1 MRLGRPRL
9 AYLITAGNL
18 DSMVNHYTV
27 AKHRRSS
34 DVYAPGGKTGLRPDR
49 ATIVY
54 SKLARR
60 AYPGVPVIIGGL
72 EASLRRFAHYDYWDN
87 SVRRSVLA
95 DSGADI
101 LIYGMG
107 EHPIVELADA
117 LESGLA
123 AEHITYVRGTG
134 YMARSLDKV
143 YDYKEIA
150 SFEQVAK
157 DKCAYA
163 EAFMEQQTEYDV
175 IRGKTLVQKHG
186 DMYLVMNPPAE
197 LLTAGELDD
206 VYALPYMRAQHPSYQ
221 EKIPA
226 FDEVEFSL
234 TSVRGCFGGCSFCA
248 LTYHQGRVIQAR
260 SHESLLSEARLLT
273 AQPNFK
279 GYIHDVGGPTA
290 NFRQPSCK
298 KQLKTGV
305 CADRQCLWPKKCA
318 NLTVSH
324 SDYTALLTRLRQLP
338 KVKKVFV
345 RSGIRY
351 DYIVYDDDQ
360 TFLNELV
367 EHHISGQL
375 KVAPEHI
382 NEDVLY
388 MMGKPSA
395 EIFERFIQKYE
406 ACNRKHQKEQY
417 LTSYFMSSHP
427 GSDLNAAIEL
437 AQYLKRTGRRVE
449 QVQDFYPTPGTLST
463 CMYYTGL
470 DPRTMKPVY
479 IPKGREKELQRAL
492 LQFDRKQNFAL
503 VREALRKAER
513 DDLIGSGKNCLVPAE
528 IVYDHKKQHQRRH

>member
-1 MRLGRPRL
+1 
-9 AYLITAGNL
+9 
-18 DSMVNHYTV
+18 
-27 AKHRRSS
+27 
-34 DVYAPGGKTGLRPDR
+34 
-49 ATIVY
+49 
-54 SKLARR
+54 
-60 AYPGVPVIIGGL
+60 
-72 EASLRRFAHYDYWDN
+72 
-87 SVRRSVLA
+87 
-95 DSGADI
+95 
-101 LIYGMG
+101 
-107 EHPIVELADA
+107 
-117 LESGLA
+117 
-123 AEHITYVRGTG
+123 
-134 YMARSLDKV
+134 
-143 YDYKEIA
+143 
-150 SFEQVAK
+150 
-157 DKCAYA
+157 
-163 EAFMEQQTEYDV
+163 
-175 IRGKTLVQKHG
+175 
-186 DMYLVMNPPAE
+186 
-197 LLTAGELDD
+197 
-206 VYALPYMRAQHPSYQ
+206 
-221 EKIPA
+221 
-226 FDEVEFSL
+226 
-234 TSVRGCFGGCSFCA
+234 
-248 LTYHQGRVIQAR
+248 
-260 SHESLLSEARLLT
+260 
-273 AQPNFK
+273 
-279 GYIHDVGGPTA
+279 
-290 NFRQPSCK
+290 
-298 KQLKTGV
+298 
-305 CADRQCLWPKKCA
+305 
-318 NLTVSH
+318 LTVSH